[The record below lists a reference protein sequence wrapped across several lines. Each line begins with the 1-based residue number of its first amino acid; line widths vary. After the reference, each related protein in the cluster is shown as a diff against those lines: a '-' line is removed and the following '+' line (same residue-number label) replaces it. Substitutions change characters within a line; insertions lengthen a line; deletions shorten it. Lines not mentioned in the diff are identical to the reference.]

1 MPSRLGPRFF
11 KTPATGARIDGA
23 GRAITRT
30 EEKGLTVMDTGT
42 HSVSHRSSAPAEH
55 LRPVPITP
63 ALSVSAM
70 YHLSEAG
77 RKASLLSGG
86 DGRARQQ
93 LSVQVPTT
101 RLHLVAVDINGVAR
115 LKLQPRFELADDQRV
130 VRHDGPPT
138 YDAPP
143 TIEAL
148 FKEAARNHELERIY
162 RTERTSSRSHRRD
175 ADRERRSQV
184 AQDFLTDPTQ
194 RAMVHPSPSA
204 TRCFL
209 ATASGRLMF
218 DTSTDVGP
226 ARELPPEAHRR
237 FRNDLR
243 TRKERNVTLRAE
255 QLALHEEKKRAITE
269 WVATRATDEQ
279 RSRHAADVLPMEEVI
294 EALTEDAFFGLKD
307 QPRYERD
314 GSARLQA
321 HLRALTGRV
330 DLVVGLADLK
340 VIGSEA
346 SSATSAQWAVVR
358 QLQALVPDA
367 DVTLREHR
375 LSWRQNPE
383 MPGLTVFG
391 ALVAR
396 HVGPFMVRREFAVPE
411 R

>member
-1 MPSRLGPRFF
+1 
-11 KTPATGARIDGA
+11 
-23 GRAITRT
+23 
-30 EEKGLTVMDTGT
+30 MDIAT

-55 LRPVPITP
+55 LRPVPITQ
-63 ALSVSAM
+63 ALSVSAS

-77 RKASLLSGG
+77 RKASLLAGG
-86 DGRARQQ
+86 DGRARQH
-93 LSVQVPTT
+93 LSVEVPTT

-115 LKLQPRFELADDQRV
+115 LKLQPRFELAQDQRV
-130 VRHDGPPT
+130 VRHDDPPT

-143 TIEAL
+143 TIEDL
-148 FKEAARNHELERIY
+148 FKEAARNHELERTY

-184 AQDFLTDPTQ
+184 AQDFLTDPAQ
-194 RAMVHPSPSA
+194 RAMVHPGPSPS
-204 TRCFL
+204 RCFL
-209 ATASGRLMF
+209 ATANGRLMF
-218 DTSTDVGP
+218 DTSTDIGP
-226 ARELPPEAHRR
+226 AGELPLEAHRR

-243 TRKERNVTLRAE
+243 ARKERNVTLRAE
-255 QLALHEEKKRAITE
+255 QLALHEEKKRVITE

-279 RSRHAADVLPMEEVI
+279 RSRHTAGVLPMDEVI
-294 EALTEDAFFGLKD
+294 EALTEEAFFALKD
-307 QPRYERD
+307 QPRYARD

-367 DVTLREHR
+367 D
-375 LSWRQNPE
+375 W
-383 MPGLTVFG
+383 
-391 ALVAR
+391 A
-396 HVGPFMVRREFAVPE
+396 
-411 R
+411 